1 MLSSKDIIN
10 KLVISITDGKRLGQ
24 IEDIYL
30 DLEMRQV
37 VGVYLGTEGLI
48 RRKDKAIL
56 RTNVQVC
63 GIDAWLVSAADVLTT
78 LDTIPDSATFTLVD
92 NLRGREI
99 QTDGGTKLGVVED
112 VILNTALQVLGF
124 KLGKIYVQGPLA
136 EKKAIVREAVMDT
149 GSKDRSMIV
158 NLVVAESGVIPTE

>member
-1 MLSSKDIIN
+1 MLNSKDIIN
-10 KLVISITDGKRLGQ
+10 KLVISISDGKKLGE
-24 IEDIYL
+24 IEDLYL

-37 VGVYLGTEGLI
+37 VGVYLGSEGLI
-48 RRKDKAIL
+48 RRKDKAIM
-56 RTNVQVC
+56 RTNFQVS
-63 GIDAWLVSAADVLTT
+63 GIDAWLVSSSDALTT
-78 LDTIPDSATFTLVD
+78 LDTIPDSATFTLVN

-99 QTDGGTKLGVVED
+99 QTDGGTKLGVVDD
-112 VILNTALQVLGF
+112 VILNADLQVLGF

-158 NLVVAESGVIPTE
+158 NLVVAESGTIPAE